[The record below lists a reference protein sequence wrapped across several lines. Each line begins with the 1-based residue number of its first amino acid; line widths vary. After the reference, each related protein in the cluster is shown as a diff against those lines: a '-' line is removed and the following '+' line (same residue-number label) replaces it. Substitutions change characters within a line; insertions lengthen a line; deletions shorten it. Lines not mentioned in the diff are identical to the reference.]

1 MIILTPEETIKL
13 EPTARKFAEAVKI
26 GIDAFLEAGRIVAE
40 AIDLDPKFP
49 EKIAELSKG
58 QFSAKFVRRFEKL
71 GRGYVIPQLIFCWD
85 RPGIVKL
92 RQLSPAMQNHYLS
105 NGIEVV
111 VAGGDF
117 LLVDPKHLTK
127 FQVKQVFEGDEIRTQ
142 AEQRAWLE
150 SQKSENNLKGTEVV
164 EATFTICKS
173 KGQIV
178 FNRPCH
184 FDIDDLMKILVNR
197 K

>member
-1 MIILTPEETIKL
+1 MATLTPEETAKL

-26 GIDAFLEAGRIVAE
+26 GIDAFVEAGRVVAE

-49 EKIAELSKG
+49 DKIAELSKG

-71 GRGYVIPQLIFCWD
+71 GRGHVIPELIFCWD
-85 RPGIVKL
+85 KPGITKL
-92 RQLSPAMQNHYLS
+92 RQLSPPMQNYYLA

-150 SQKSENNLKGTEVV
+150 SEKSENNLKGTEVV
-164 EATFTICKS
+164 EAPFTLCKS